1 MGTRKELFQID
12 SLDPTR
18 CPKGGEGQ
26 ILTDKAVPPPS
37 SSAHSPRTFH
47 YAPLDDPSK
56 QIRLCRILPDA
67 DDSELMVTIDKF
79 DLLRIAGCFVAL
91 SYACGDEASKLSM
104 RVNGIRF
111 GVTQNLH
118 TQLSRLR
125 LLGCTGLL
133 WIDALRINQVDDA
146 EKIAQVSVMD
156 LIYSVA
162 EEVFIGLDEDAKDLR
177 QAAADHALV
186 AAAINDMANGMH
198 FDRLFCSQQKQSG
211 KNALDHVLCRFFS
224 SAWWW
229 RSWVIQEV
237 CLASK
242 PTVLLGS
249 GFLRWE
255 TLTEALDS
263 YDRHRRAS
271 CCSSLIATLPQQSKQ
286 AFHRVRATS
295 MLSGGNAN
303 ASDYRRHRP
312 TAMSLAYTAPRLHMH
327 ADNTSLK

>member
-1 MGTRKELFQID
+1 MGTRKELFRID

-37 SSAHSPRTFH
+37 SSARSPRTFY
-47 YAPLDDPSK
+47 YALLDDPLK

-79 DLLRIAGCFVAL
+79 HLLRIAGCFVTL
-91 SYACGDEASKLSM
+91 SYAC
-104 RVNGIRF
+104 
-111 GVTQNLH
+111 VTQNLH

-156 LIYSVA
+156 HIYSVA

-249 GFLRWE
+249 GFLLWE

-263 YDRHRRAS
+263 YDRH
-271 CCSSLIATLPQQSKQ
+271 
-286 AFHRVRATS
+286 
-295 MLSGGNAN
+295 
-303 ASDYRRHRP
+303 
-312 TAMSLAYTAPRLHMH
+312 
-327 ADNTSLK
+327 